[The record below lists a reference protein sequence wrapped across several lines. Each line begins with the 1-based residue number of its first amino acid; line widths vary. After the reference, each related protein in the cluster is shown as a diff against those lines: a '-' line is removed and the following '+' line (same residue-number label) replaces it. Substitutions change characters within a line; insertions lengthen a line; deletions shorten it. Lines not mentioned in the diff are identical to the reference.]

1 MQREITLF
9 AIITGGRIFDA
20 LRQIERE
27 TQQLI
32 RTTKLQSNLET
43 IAHEKGFTISE
54 NEGGGNCMFIALSQ
68 QLGQGKG
75 IKISH
80 KELRQ
85 RVVQYL
91 KENPKMVS
99 ILIVFLKIK

>member
-1 MQREITLF
+1 
-9 AIITGGRIFDA
+9 
-20 LRQIERE
+20 
-27 TQQLI
+27 
-32 RTTKLQSNLET
+32 
-43 IAHEKGFTISE
+43 
-54 NEGGGNCMFIALSQ
+54 MFIALSQ

>member
-1 MQREITLF
+1 
-9 AIITGGRIFDA
+9 
-20 LRQIERE
+20 
-27 TQQLI
+27 
-32 RTTKLQSNLET
+32 
-43 IAHEKGFTISE
+43 
-54 NEGGGNCMFIALSQ
+54 MFIALSE
-68 QLGQGKG
+68 QLDQATE

-99 ILIVFLKIK
+99 ILIVFVK